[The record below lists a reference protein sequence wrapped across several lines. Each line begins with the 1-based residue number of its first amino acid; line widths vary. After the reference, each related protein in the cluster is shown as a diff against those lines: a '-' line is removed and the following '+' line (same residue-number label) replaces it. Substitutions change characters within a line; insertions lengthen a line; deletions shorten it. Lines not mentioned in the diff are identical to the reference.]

1 MSIYN
6 FVGSSVIMHFVQKI
20 LNKIKVNYDEIDI
33 QSSFIKKGNKLII
46 INDANNDS
54 FFKLNIFDGFESPKQ
69 IEVYANDL
77 YDVLI
82 NNLGDVHNESYQQ
95 C

>member
-69 IEVYANDL
+69 IEVFANDL

>member
-1 MSIYN
+1 
-6 FVGSSVIMHFVQKI
+6 MHFVQKI